1 MIIPLTGFLICCCLC
16 NTGKKKSH
24 STSSH
29 SSSSRQTRAKY
40 YGDPYNSGSGLS
52 SNRRKSRRKYKV
64 DRTCDPCCRS
74 FFGINLF
81 IVLLLIS
88 FFIICAFVTNE
99 YLRVGI
105 NDLPK
110 TVNKSL
116 DDMILY
122 LNNTQHEVNVLLR
135 INYHQLEQ
143 ELSNSLDRSGLIV
156 KNRLALVSHASALE
170 NLTEI
175 VTSKNNN

>member
-1 MIIPLTGFLICCCLC
+1 
-16 NTGKKKSH
+16 
-24 STSSH
+24 
-29 SSSSRQTRAKY
+29 
-40 YGDPYNSGSGLS
+40 
-52 SNRRKSRRKYKV
+52 
-64 DRTCDPCCRS
+64 
-74 FFGINLF
+74 
-81 IVLLLIS
+81 
-88 FFIICAFVTNE
+88 
-99 YLRVGI
+99 
-105 NDLPK
+105 
-110 TVNKSL
+110 
-116 DDMILY
+116 MILY